1 MGQEASTAAGTNEAG
16 GKPRA
21 PRKPQRVP
29 QAAEGFGLDNV
40 KLKDECVLAAWLVY
54 QPRSDAC
61 VRFALV
67 CLYPRVRV

>member
-21 PRKPQRVP
+21 PRKPQRAP

-40 KLKDECVLAAWLVY
+40 KLKDECVVAAWLV
-54 QPRSDAC
+54 
-61 VRFALV
+61 
-67 CLYPRVRV
+67 